1 LEDHPRARSSDLTVE
16 AIGEELLVF
25 DAARNRAHSL
35 NATAAR
41 VWRACDGK
49 RNVAQLAAVC
59 DLDAETVELALERLD
74 GCRLLENSRPRL
86 NGEAP
91 RVNRRAVLRKAAL
104 TGAGLG
110 VALPVIR
117 SITAP
122 TAAHAQSI
130 SCLLAPC
137 PGGTGCCSSYF
148 CGSLALC
155 SSFPCGTAGDT
166 CSVGDNSCCF
176 GTTCVYD
183 VTAMSSSC
191 QGP

>member
-1 LEDHPRARSSDLTVE
+1 VKDHPRARSSDLTVE

-41 VWRACDGK
+41 VWRACDGN
-49 RNVAQLAAVC
+49 RDVARLAAVC
-59 DLDAETVELALERLD
+59 ELDAETVELALERLE
-74 GCRLLENSRPRL
+74 GCRLLETSRPRL
-86 NGEAP
+86 DGQAP
-91 RVNRRAVLRKAAL
+91 RVNRRAALRKAAL

-130 SCLLAPC
+130 SCIFAPC
-137 PGGTGCCSSYF
+137 PGGAPCCPGYF
-148 CGSLALC
+148 CGSLEIC
-155 SSFPCGTAGDT
+155 SSFCASAGSPCAG
-166 CSVGDNSCCF
+166 GNNSCCF
-176 GTTCVYD
+176 GSACVPD
-183 VTAMSSSC
+183 FNAMSSIC